1 MSEEKALTRSEL
13 IAVLEEVGVAT
24 KDDVKKAVF
33 KTVSE
38 ATDAI
43 LAGMEGMDVE
53 VRKEIRASSDAINT
67 RLSGIE
73 IELRGLKNDIDG
85 LHAALFDAASRKEL
99 NELKTRVA
107 KYHPLS

>member
-1 MSEEKALTRSEL
+1 MSDEKPLTRSEL

-24 KDDVKKAVF
+24 KEDVEKAVY

-43 LAGMEGMDVE
+43 IGGMEGMDE
-53 VRKEIRASSDAINT
+53 SVRTEIKASSDAIDT
-67 RLSGIE
+67 RLRGIE
-73 IELRGLKNDIDG
+73 IELHGLKDGIDG
-85 LHAALFDAASRKEL
+85 LHAERSDKASRKEL

>member
-1 MSEEKALTRSEL
+1 MKDEKALTRAEL

-24 KDDVKKAVF
+24 KDDVKKAVY

-43 LAGMEGMDVE
+43 IGGMEGMDE
-53 VRKEIRASSDAINT
+53 SVRKEIRATSDAIDT
-67 RLSGIE
+67 RLKGIE

-85 LHAALFDAASRKEL
+85 LHAELFDAASRKEL
-99 NELKTRVA
+99 NELKAKVA

>member
-1 MSEEKALTRSEL
+1 MKEEKALTRAEL

-24 KDDVKKAVF
+24 KDDVKKAVY

-43 LAGMEGMDVE
+43 IGGMEGMDE
-53 VRKEIRASSDAINT
+53 SVRKEIRATSDAIDT

-85 LHAALFDAASRKEL
+85 LHAELSDSASRKEL

>member
-1 MSEEKALTRSEL
+1 MSDEKPLTRSEL

-24 KDDVKKAVF
+24 KEDVEKAVY

-43 LAGMEGMDVE
+43 IRGLDAMDE
-53 VRKEIRASSDAINT
+53 SVRTEIKASSDTLDT
-67 RLSGIE
+67 RLKGIE
-73 IELRGLKNDIDG
+73 IELRGLKNDIEG
-85 LHAALFDAASRKEL
+85 LHAELSDKAPRKEL
-99 NELKTRVA
+99 NELKTRVT